1 MSRFRSF
8 LPVVLLLLIAGCGPM
23 ILFGAGTAAGI
34 AGYKYYKGALTVIFE
49 ASFMETWDATLKAV
63 EDMKLKIES
72 SEHKISTGSIKAKYP
87 DNTPLSISIEYRAL
101 KETEVE
107 IRVGL
112 LGDKDASL
120 DIKERIRKVL
130 FSD

>member
-8 LPVVLLLLIAGCGPM
+8 LPVVLLLLIAGCGPI

-49 ASFMETWDATLKAV
+49 ASFMETWNATLKTV
-63 EDMKLKIES
+63 EDMKLEIES
-72 SEHKISTGSIKAKYP
+72 SEHKISTGNIKAKYP
-87 DNTPLSISIEYRAL
+87 DNTPLSISIEYRTL